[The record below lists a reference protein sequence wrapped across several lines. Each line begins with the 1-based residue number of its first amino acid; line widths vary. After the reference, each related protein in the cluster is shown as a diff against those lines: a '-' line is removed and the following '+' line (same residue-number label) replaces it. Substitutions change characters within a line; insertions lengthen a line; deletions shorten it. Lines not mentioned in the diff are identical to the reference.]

1 MHTAAPLR
9 AIQLIQCDQEI
20 EKAVSGEIEQ
30 RQLEVVAFTS
40 VEDFRRR
47 FQSSPFRNDCVLL
60 ESRSASSLDLTSLI
74 EVRRTAPAA
83 AIILLTSHCSPANLM
98 TALRCGAT
106 DVVNGAIDAA
116 DLFQRLDDYF
126 ESRLPKSV
134 RIDRP
139 QAIAGIASLT
149 RCEREVLQLVLTAMT
164 TQQIS
169 RSLHVGPQTVAKH
182 KQQILRK
189 LGVRNDVELVLE
201 IVGNRPQSGQF
212 SGLS

>member
-1 MHTAAPLR
+1 MHTSAPMR
-9 AIQLIQCDQEI
+9 AIQLVQCDKDLEQAI
-20 EKAVSGEIEQ
+20 SGEIQE
-30 RQLEVVAFTS
+30 RQLEVVTFES
-40 VEDFRRR
+40 VDEFRRR
-47 FQSSPFRNDCVLL
+47 FQTSPFRNDCILL
-60 ESRSASSLDLTSLI
+60 ESRSSSSLDLTSLI
-74 EVRRTAPAA
+74 EVRRMAPAGA
-83 AIILLTSHCSPANLM
+83 VILLTTNCSHANLM

-106 DVVNGAIDAA
+106 DVINGPVDAVT
-116 DLFQRLDDYF
+116 LFQRLDDYF
-126 ESRLPKSV
+126 ESRPPKTF

-149 RCEREVLQLVLTAMT
+149 RCEREVLQLVLAAMT

-201 IVGNRPQSGQF
+201 IVGNQTQTDHF